1 MGDGLKVRI
10 WGDSWIPRESFFK
23 VLSPIP
29 QGWSHALTVWSL
41 IVDLERLVW
50 DEGLIRNVFR
60 EEQIELIMSIPLSL
74 FQPLDS
80 LIWTTENNGEFTT
93 RSGYHVARSM

>member
-1 MGDGLKVRI
+1 MEFDRRLG
-10 WGDSWIPRESFFK
+10 
-23 VLSPIP
+23 
-29 QGWSHALTVWSL
+29 
-41 IVDLERLVW
+41 ERLVW